1 LEIPELAPTWGMAMK
16 LKLRGAGGEAIER
29 EIHNSIFTLD

>member
-1 LEIPELAPTWGMAMK
+1 MK